1 MSRSRIIFII
11 FLMTAML
18 IATVLLRTTS
28 SRNFFK
34 FRKAYV
40 KQNRLK
46 QQLWQKQLVMETLTN
61 PGAISEGIGD
71 PDDKQ

>member
-1 MSRSRIIFII
+1 
-11 FLMTAML
+11 MTAML

-71 PDDKQ
+71 PDEKQ